1 MGLFSKDSNLPRV
14 AEVLKTKLG
23 LTLVK
28 PAKDVVTLLD
38 YMTPRDLN
46 FLDSIA
52 TVEGMQELFRARSI
66 RAVVDPQMHL
76 VALFLVDASEL
87 EQEIK
92 TEHARV
98 KVMHVETSYTP
109 LPAAKPTPAI
119 TPPAPPAGSADAES
133 DAARV
138 QPRGL
143 EHLDAFEHLCAP
155 MVDFLLKHGQLTS
168 GDKEV
173 LRKIQPA
180 TNTFEGRIAAL
191 ERWQTEVGRRL
202 RSIRVPKAQQMVL
215 GADDPSAPRASAQE
229 TLVHR
234 FEALMVWM
242 GKLIKAVEVTGY
254 RYHDKPMWLPH

>member
-1 MGLFSKDSNLPRV
+1 MGLFSKSSNLPRV
-14 AEVLKTKLG
+14 ADVLKTKLG

-28 PAKDVVTLLD
+28 PPKDVLTLID

-66 RAVVDPQMHL
+66 RAVVDNNMHL
-76 VALFLVDASEL
+76 VALFLVDAAEL
-87 EQEIK
+87 ENEIR
-92 TEHARV
+92 TEHSRV
-98 KVMHVETSYTP
+98 RVIHIETGQIPVPAPAP
-109 LPAAKPTPAI
+109 LPTPTPAI
-119 TPPAPPAGSADAES
+119 SATPADPED

-143 EHLDAFEHLCAP
+143 EHLEAFEHLGAP
-155 MVDFLLKHGQLTS
+155 LVDFLLKHGQLNS

-173 LRKIQPA
+173 LRQIKP
-180 TNTFEGRIAAL
+180 TNNTIEARIVAL
-191 ERWQTEVGRRL
+191 ERWQAEVGRRL
-202 RSIRVPKAQQMVL
+202 RSIHVPKAQQMVL
-215 GADDPSAPRASAQE
+215 GANDPDAKKGSVQE

-242 GKLIKAVEVTGY
+242 GKLIKAVEATGY